1 MDYVCAPQD
10 TLNTS
15 KHCRA
20 NLVSIRTPVERQ
32 ILSVPVN
39 DKLLIRMV
47 NVKKIKYGSETTIP
61 HVARVSSNHDV
72 LR

>member
-1 MDYVCAPQD
+1 MDYVCAQQD
-10 TLNTS
+10 TLKTS

-20 NLVSIRTPVERQ
+20 NLDSSRTPVERQ
-32 ILSVPVN
+32 ILTVLVN
-39 DKLLIRMV
+39 DKLLVQMV
-47 NVKKIKYGSETTIP
+47 NAKQIRYGSETTSP